1 MVNKK
6 VLSGLFPSL
15 LLSGGYFLLSCVKPS
30 EIQFGQE
37 ICFLCG
43 SSQVCYISATR
54 CWRTVHLV
62 NIKELGEFFLAKS
75 FFTNSQHKHSWEN
88 YLKHLKNG
96 SSPEINVLT
105 CSSGLHLTLYLNCMC
120 ECPHLIWV
128 CWLLD
133 QDWLPNDLWCHK
145 LFTLAAINV
154 SNSAHTSVNTAR
166 LKHPTVRAGRKT
178 HLWVEGRLSNIRI
191 QQGSVH
197 VSFLN
202 GDYSLTTIILTVSAA
217 QLKLPF
223 SYKSMKSDARGWTGY
238 YGLSFCTNF
247 LHSWHFYLSILR
259 VTNERIIQ
267 RQLLSGSWCIKA
279 FYHVLLKNSQF
290 ILSHWSK

>member
-1 MVNKK
+1 MLKDGSLRFTCKKENKSPGEK
-6 VLSGLFPSL
+6 SHVFPQMEKIKITLRNLESLAWQNLF
-15 LLSGGYFLLSCVKPS
+15 
-30 EIQFGQE
+30 
-37 ICFLCG
+37 
-43 SSQVCYISATR
+43 
-54 CWRTVHLV
+54 H
-62 NIKELGEFFLAKS
+62 
-75 FFTNSQHKHSWEN
+75 QHKHSREN
-88 YLKHLKNG
+88 YLKHLKNW

-133 QDWLPNDLWCHK
+133 QDWLPYDLWCHK

-178 HLWVEGRLSNIRI
+178 HLWLEGRLSNIRI

-202 GDYSLTTIILTVSAA
+202 GDYSLTTITLTVSAA

-247 LHSWHFYLSILR
+247 LHSWHPTEYLK
-259 VTNERIIQ
+259 
-267 RQLLSGSWCIKA
+267 CD
-279 FYHVLLKNSQF
+279 
-290 ILSHWSK
+290 